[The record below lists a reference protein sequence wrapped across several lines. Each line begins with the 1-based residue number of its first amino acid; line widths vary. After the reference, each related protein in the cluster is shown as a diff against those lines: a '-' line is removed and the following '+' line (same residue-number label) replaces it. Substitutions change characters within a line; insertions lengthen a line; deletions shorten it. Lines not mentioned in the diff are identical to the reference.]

1 MAGRTIFS
9 ESEWNLLWE
18 APVLLTGRVSVS
30 DPTSLIV
37 SLKEAYCGMN
47 SMLQAHEQSLQL
59 EMIDALLFYENSQR
73 RRPYSMER
81 PISSDASQL
90 ASRTFRKRPS

>member
-9 ESEWNLLWE
+9 EEEWNLLWE

-30 DPTSLIV
+30 DPTGLIV

-47 SMLQAHEQSLQL
+47 SMLEAYEKSLQL
-59 EMIDALLFYENSQR
+59 EMIDALLFYENSNR
-73 RRPYSMER
+73 RRPCSKER
-81 PISSDASQL
+81 PISRRASQL
-90 ASRTFRKRPS
+90 ASRTVRKRPS